1 MLRNS
6 LPPPT
11 CSTFSALL
19 PYAPNYLEEIEA
31 APHTPFDASLWVSKS
46 LVGKVHAPLASRLSI
61 KRIMATVMN
70 VSLLCT
76 IRS

>member
-1 MLRNS
+1 MTLSPAN
-6 LPPPT
+6 

-31 APHTPFDASLWVSKS
+31 APTPFDASLWVSKS
-46 LVGKVHAPLASRLSI
+46 LFGKVHAFLASRLSI
-61 KRIMATVMN
+61 RRIVAILMR
-70 VSLLCT
+70 VSFVCT